1 MGISIII
8 PTFDNIEYI
17 DKTLNSIYRSGKD
30 LDYEIL
36 IGIDGCEKSL
46 NYLKNKS
53 YPSNTKIYYFS
64 VNKGPYL
71 IKNTLST
78 LAKYDNLLFFDS
90 DDIMEKNMIGY
101 CLKSL
106 NKYQCVKPR
115 LRNFRIIDGIMV
127 GDEKRKN
134 WGEGV
139 FAIHKKIFD
148 YYNGFEGWL
157 VAADSDFMNRLYKNK
172 ISVELTQEILVLR
185 RLHDKGLT
193 SRPDTGLRSELR
205 SKYASISKSK
215 KYFGPLPIMRV
226 SKYVSIENAVYV
238 EYNND
243 DYIEQENIIYPKQE
257 NIEDVNEFINNINER
272 KKLVKETI
280 EFINNKT
287 PKVISNPVEKKPV
300 VIDYE
305 KVNKLLKNRVIPNP
319 TPKVKKVDDS
329 IKNKNTMS
337 NREMVKTMFP
347 GKPNR
352 RNDDQTMTFGK
363 K

>member
-1 MGISIII
+1 MGISVII

-17 DKTLNSIYRSGKD
+17 DETLDSIYKSGKD
-30 LDYEIL
+30 LEYEIL
-36 IGIDGCEKSL
+36 IGIDGCNKSL
-46 NYLKNKS
+46 KYLKDKT
-53 YPSNTKIYYFS
+53 YPDNTKIFFFPT
-64 VNKGPYL
+64 NKGPYL

-90 DDIMEKNMIGY
+90 DDMMEENMIEY

-106 NKYQCVKPR
+106 DKYQCVKPR
-115 LRNFRIIDGIMV
+115 LRNFRIIDGKITN
-127 GDEKRKN
+127 ESNRKN

-148 YYNGFEGWL
+148 YHNGFEGWL
-157 VAADSDFMNRLYKNK
+157 VAADSDFMNRLYKNNT
-172 ISVELTQEILVLR
+172 SVELTQEILLLR

-193 SRPDTGLRSELR
+193 SRPDTGLRSSLR

-215 KYFGPLPIMRV
+215 KYFGPLPELKIAEY
-226 SKYVSIENAVYV
+226 KPIEIAEYAKKSVIAV
-238 EYNND
+238 ED
-243 DYIEQENIIYPKQE
+243 IIIYDGNDTIIYDGNDNNSINDRKQMV
-257 NIEDVNEFINNINER
+257 NDVINA
-272 KKLVKETI
+272 
-280 EFINNKT
+280 INNKKQKT
-287 PKVISNPVEKKPV
+287 KDVVPEKKPMI
-300 VIDYE
+300 IDYE

-329 IKNKNTMS
+329 TKNKKSMS
-337 NREMVKTMFP
+337 NSEMVKIIFP

-352 RNDDQTMTFGK
+352 RNDGQTMTFGK